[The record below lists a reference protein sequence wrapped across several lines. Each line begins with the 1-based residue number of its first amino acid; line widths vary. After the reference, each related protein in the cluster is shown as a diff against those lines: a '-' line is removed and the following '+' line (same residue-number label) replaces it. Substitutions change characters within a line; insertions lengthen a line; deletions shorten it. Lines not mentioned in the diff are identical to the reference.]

1 MKTLRTKRLI
11 RNFVKS
17 INSNIKVTFNRKGI
31 IASDILNNRIY
42 LDINECLTNDY
53 QELQKHINRQYNF
66 KREVG
71 LLPFIVLHEV
81 GHIQTAKSLDN
92 VTDELL
98 SYGISVRKLQESD
111 MRVKSINKSYSKL
124 KLERLANHWAFEY
137 AKSCNSQVIEFKNNL
152 QKLGY

>member
-31 IASDILNNRIY
+31 VASDILNNRIY

-53 QELQKHINRQYNF
+53 QELQNHVNRQHFF

-71 LLPFIVLHEV
+71 LLPFIVLHEI

-98 SYGISVRKLQESD
+98 SYRINVRKLQESD

-124 KLERLANHWAFEY
+124 KLERLANIWAFEY
-137 AKSCNSQVIEFKNNL
+137 AKSYNSQVIEFKNNL

>member
-31 IASDILNNRIY
+31 VASDILNNRIY
-42 LDINECLTNDY
+42 LDINECLTNEY
-53 QELQKHINRQYNF
+53 QELQNHVNRQHFF

-71 LLPFIVLHEV
+71 LLPFIVLHEI

-98 SYGISVRKLQESD
+98 SYRINVRKLQESD

-124 KLERLANHWAFEY
+124 KLERLANIWAFEY
-137 AKSCNSQVIEFKNNL
+137 AKSYNSQVIELKNNL